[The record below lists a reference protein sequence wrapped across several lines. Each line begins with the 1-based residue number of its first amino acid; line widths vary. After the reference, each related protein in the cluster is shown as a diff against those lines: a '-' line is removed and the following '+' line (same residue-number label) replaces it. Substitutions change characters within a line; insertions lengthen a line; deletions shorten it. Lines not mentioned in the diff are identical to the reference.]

1 MTDRH
6 LLRQARAGLPAL
18 GLALACGVLTGILA
32 LLQAWYLSLIIA
44 RVFLDGQ
51 PLEGVSRE
59 VVLFVVAS
67 VLRAGV
73 IFTGEVA
80 AGHLAARVKA
90 DLRGALFDHLLAL
103 GPIHARGERTGELT
117 SVAVERIEAL
127 DAYFSQYLPHLVAA
141 VAVPLLLIAVVF
153 GLDPISAAVLA
164 LTAPLIPVFMV
175 LIGRAADA
183 LTRKQYDLLGRLS
196 ASFLDVLRGLAT
208 IKIFGRSQAQIA
220 MVRDSSERYRTA
232 TMAVLRVAFVSAL
245 ALETLASI
253 GTALVAVGVGLRLLH
268 GLLDFQTGLF
278 VLLLAPEV
286 YQPLRLLGA
295 RFHARAA
302 AVSAS
307 RRIFEVLSTPVVERV
322 TAGRVAKDPSVAGES
337 GGEVPAR
344 MASPPGNEPP
354 AVLAWPPALVF
365 RNVHYTYDGDREAL
379 RGASFAIP
387 AGGTVALVGHS
398 GAGKSTVADLLL
410 RFIRPDRGEIL
421 VNGVSLDRFPVGA
434 WREQVAWVPQRP
446 YLFHDSVTAN
456 LRVARPDA
464 TMDDLVRAARMAH
477 VDEAIRS
484 LPQGYDTVL
493 GERGAR
499 LSAGQAQR
507 IALAR
512 AFLKEAPLLVLD
524 EPTSAADPDLEA
536 LLVETIARSRGRRT
550 VVIIAHRMA
559 TVAAADH
566 IVVMESGRV
575 VESGNPAT
583 LAAQD
588 GTYRKM
594 LAAFQGIG

>member
-6 LLRQARAGLPAL
+6 LLLQARAGLPAL
-18 GLALACGVLTGILA
+18 GLALASGVLTGILA

-44 RVFLDGQ
+44 RVFLEGQ
-51 PLEGVSRE
+51 PLEGVSSE
-59 VVLFVVAS
+59 VVLFAVAS

-73 IFTGEVA
+73 IFTGEIA

-117 SVAVERIEAL
+117 SVAVEGIEAL
-127 DAYFSQYLPHLVAA
+127 DAYFSQYLPHLAAA

-153 GLDPISAAVLA
+153 GLDPISAIVLS

-183 LTRKQYDLLGRLS
+183 LTRRQYDLLGRLS

-220 MVRDSSERYRTA
+220 MIRDSSERYRTA

-307 RRIFEVLSTPVVERV
+307 RRIFEVLGTPVVERV
-322 TAGRVAKDPSVAGES
+322 DAGPVSKAPSVAG
-337 GGEVPAR
+337 
-344 MASPPGNEPP
+344 
-354 AVLAWPPALVF
+354 PPALVF

-387 AGGTVALVGHS
+387 AGWTVALVGHS
-398 GAGKSTVADLLL
+398 GAGKSTVGDLLL

-421 VNGVSLDRFPVGA
+421 VNDVSLDRFPVGA

-446 YLFHDSVTAN
+446 YLFHDSVAAN
-456 LRVARPDA
+456 LRVARPYA

-477 VDEAIRS
+477 VDETIRS

-566 IVVMESGRV
+566 IVVMEDGRV

-588 GTYRKM
+588 GIYRKM